1 MTTSRSNTSKN
12 RSRALAFIAV
22 LLVWVGVADAGKKK
36 VVVLDFKGPDAEK
49 FHDDIVKLIEE
60 DSKVISTDKWNG
72 AAEEADGAGKFNTKI
87 VKKVAK
93 KVKADG
99 VVWGKVKKDG
109 DSYTLEL
116 KLRAGKTGEQV
127 GEKIEVTA
135 DSPKLKGKS
144 KKKIKEELITA
155 IDGLEPVGDG
165 DGDGDKTVAEAPKEP
180 KEKDPPK
187 EKDTPP
193 PAEDDT
199 TTKKHHK
206 KKHKDV
212 AEDGGGDGGGGG
224 GGDVS
229 ASAETAPLTA
239 DEALLPQNRAVDFTI
254 GMSFVAR
261 RLSFTFDSDLA
272 DTPSGYKQT
281 IPVAGGVM
289 DATVYP
295 LAFSHKNRGIITGL
309 GIEVMYDKV
318 IRITSQKKYVDDMS
332 NPQTANLATVEDRFN
347 VGAVLRYPVSNSL
360 LVGGKVL
367 YSSQQFNIAQ
377 TFAGNM
383 STDVPNVH
391 YSMAEPKAFLK
402 YMLGGP
408 IMIDAEAGIML
419 VTNTGQIQEANKTG
433 YGPASVFGYE
443 LQAGI
448 DYTLTKNLF
457 VRALARFETIS
468 LTFKGDPASLANTR
482 DTDTDQDVK
491 GAKDLYYGGM
501 VTIGYAY

>member
-1 MTTSRSNTSKN
+1 MK
-12 RSRALAFIAV
+12 SRAIAIFAV
-22 LLVWVGVADAGKKK
+22 LLVWVGVANAGKKK
-36 VVVLDFKGPDAEK
+36 IVVLDFKGPDAEK
-49 FHDDIVKLIEE
+49 FHDDVVKLIEE
-60 DSKVISTDKWNG
+60 DSKIISTDKWNG
-72 AAEEADGAGKFNTKI
+72 AAEEADGAGKFNTEI

-116 KLRAGKTGEQV
+116 KLRAGKDGKTV

-135 DSPKLKGKS
+135 DSPKLKGKA
-144 KKKIKEELITA
+144 KKKVKEDLIPA
-155 IDGLEPVGDG
+155 IDGLEPLGEVE
-165 DGDGDKTVAEAPKEP
+165 GDKTASDVVPPP

-187 EKDTPP
+187 ETKEKDPP
-193 PAEDDT
+193 KETVAEGEGDDNGG
-199 TTKKHHK
+199 K
-206 KKHKDV
+206 KKHKKHKKEV
-212 AEDGGGDGGGGG
+212 ATEEGGSSEGG

-229 ASAETAPLTA
+229 ASVDPTVPLTA

-261 RLSFTFDSDLA
+261 RLSFSYDSDLA

-295 LAFSHKNRGIITGL
+295 MAFSHKNRGIITGL

-318 IRITSQKKYVDDMS
+318 IRINSQKKYVDDMS
-332 NPQTANLATVEDRFN
+332 NAQTANLATVEDRFN
-347 VGAVLRYPVSNSL
+347 IGAVLRYPVSSSL
-360 LVGGKVL
+360 LVGGKIQ

-377 TFAGNM
+377 SYAGNM
-383 STDVPNVH
+383 ATDVPNVH

-408 IMIDAEAGIML
+408 IMINVEGGLML
-419 VTNTGQIQEANKTG
+419 VTNTGGIQASDSTG

-443 LQAGI
+443 LQGGI

-457 VRALARFETIS
+457 VRALAKFETIS

-491 GAKDLYYGGM
+491 GAKDVYFGGM